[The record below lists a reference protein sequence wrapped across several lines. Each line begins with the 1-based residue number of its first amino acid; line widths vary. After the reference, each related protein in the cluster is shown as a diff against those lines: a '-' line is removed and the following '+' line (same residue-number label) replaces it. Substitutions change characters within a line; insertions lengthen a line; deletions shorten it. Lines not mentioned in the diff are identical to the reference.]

1 MGAADTA
8 RSAVAGGPVRLGL
21 LLALAAL
28 LAGCAGPALLGRGR
42 DPLSSDEHARL
53 GAAYEAQGLRAEAKK
68 EYQAAA
74 RRDPG
79 CAECWLALG
88 NSEFNDGRLKEA
100 EAAFRKARKAAP
112 LHSGAANNLA
122 MTLLEGGGRL
132 AEAEKLARGALPD
145 AGELRP
151 YVLDTLA
158 NILLLTGRPE
168 EAAALIEQALAE
180 TPGTDGLV
188 RSRLL
193 ETGNKAALARS
204 D

>member
-8 RSAVAGGPVRLGL
+8 RSAVTGGPARLGL

-42 DPLSSDEHARL
+42 DPLSSEEHARL
-53 GAAYEAQGLRAEAKK
+53 GGAYEAQGLRADAKK
-68 EYQAAA
+68 EYRAAA

-88 NSEFNDGRLKEA
+88 NGEFNDGRLKEA
-100 EAAFRKARKAAP
+100 EAAYRRALRAEPA
-112 LHSGAANNLA
+112 HAGAANNLA
-122 MTLLEGGGRL
+122 MTLLEGGTRL
-132 AEAEKLARGALPD
+132 AEAEKLARGALSG

-158 NILLLTGRPE
+158 NILLRTGRPA
-168 EAAALIEQALAE
+168 EASALVDQAQAE
-180 TPGTDGLV
+180 TPARDSAV
-188 RSRLL
+188 
-193 ETGNKAALARS
+193 LARLS
-204 D
+204 ETRARIAAGER

>member
-1 MGAADTA
+1 MGADDTA
-8 RSAVAGGPVRLGL
+8 RSAVAGGPARLGL
-21 LLALAAL
+21 LLAMTAL
-28 LAGCAGPALLGRGR
+28 LAGCAGPALLARGR

-68 EYQAAA
+68 EFRAAA
-74 RRDPG
+74 RRDPD

-88 NSEFNDGRLKEA
+88 NNEFNDGRLKEA

-112 LHSGAANNLA
+112 SHAGAANNLA

-132 AEAEKLARGALPD
+132 AEAEKLARGALPN

-158 NILLLTGRPE
+158 NILLRTGRPQ
-168 EAAALIEQALAE
+168 EAAALLDQAQAE
-180 TPGTDGLV
+180 TPAQDSAV
-188 RSRLL
+188 
-193 ETGNKAALARS
+193 LARLNETRARIAAGAQ
-204 D
+204 

>member
-8 RSAVAGGPVRLGL
+8 RNAVAVGPARLGL

-28 LAGCAGPALLGRGR
+28 LAGCAGPARLVRGR
-42 DPLSSDEHARL
+42 DPLSPAEHARL
-53 GAAYEAQGLRAEAKK
+53 GAAYEAQGLRAEAKS
-68 EYQAAA
+68 EYRTAA

-100 EAAFRKARKAAP
+100 EAAYRRALRAVPA
-112 LHSGAANNLA
+112 HAGAANNLA
-122 MTLLEGGGRL
+122 MTLLEGGDRL
-132 AEAEKLARGALPD
+132 AEAEKLARGALPN

-158 NILLLTGRPE
+158 NILLRTGRPA
-168 EAAALIEQALAE
+168 EAAALLDQAQAE
-180 TPGTDGLV
+180 TPEQDTAV
-188 RSRLL
+188 
-193 ETGNKAALARS
+193 LARLNETKAKIGLPAQ
-204 D
+204 

>member
-8 RSAVAGGPVRLGL
+8 RNAVAGGPPRLGL

-28 LAGCAGPALLGRGR
+28 LAGCAGPARLVRAR
-42 DPLSSDEHARL
+42 DPLSSEEHARL
-53 GAAYEAQGLRAEAKK
+53 GAAYDAQGLRADAKN
-68 EYQAAA
+68 EYRAAA

-100 EAAFRKARKAAP
+100 EAAYRKALKAAP
-112 LHSGAANNLA
+112 SHAGAANNLA
-122 MTLLEGGGRL
+122 MTLLQEGTRL

-158 NILLLTGRPE
+158 NILLRTGRPA
-168 EAAALIEQALAE
+168 EAAALLDQAQAE
-180 TPGTDGLV
+180 TPEQDSAVRARLNETRAKIGTP
-188 RSRLL
+188 
-193 ETGNKAALARS
+193 AQ
-204 D
+204 

>member
-8 RSAVAGGPVRLGL
+8 RGAVAGGPARLGL
-21 LLALAAL
+21 LLALAAA

-42 DPLSSDEHARL
+42 DPLSSEEHARL

-68 EYQAAA
+68 EYRAAA
-74 RRDPG
+74 RRDSG

-132 AEAEKLARGALPD
+132 AEAEKLARGALPN

-151 YVLDTLA
+151 YILDTLA
-158 NILLLTGRPE
+158 NILLRTGRPQ
-168 EAAALIEQALAE
+168 EAAALLDQAQAE
-180 TPGTDGLV
+180 TPAHDSAV
-188 RSRLL
+188 
-193 ETGNKAALARS
+193 LARLNETRAKIVAGTQ
-204 D
+204 